1 LILRRTL
8 LVALLLGC
16 PTLGWSHESR
26 PVYVEISEVRTD
38 VFSVHWK
45 VPTSLPASNIPE
57 PVLPSDCVR
66 DGEFFALDSAD
77 AYLRRQLYRCPGGL
91 ANRKVGIEFPA
102 ANPSVSCLF
111 RVSRLSGESFTKLL
125 NPGETSWV
133 IPEQETRLRVA
144 GEYTYLGILH
154 ILEGIDHLLF
164 LVCLLIVAATW
175 RRILITITG
184 FTIAHSVTLI
194 LSALELVRIPV
205 PPVEATIALSIVFL
219 ATEIAKNSHDSL
231 TYRYPITVSSS
242 FGLLHGFGFAAV
254 LKEIGLPQTEIPTSL
269 LFFNVG
275 VEVGQILFVGG
286 LMLVFGV
293 LSLAL
298 RPATAGAVSPAA
310 TAVPSATHPA
320 LERVAA
326 YVVGGLASLWLVER
340 VASFWR

>member
-1 LILRRTL
+1 MILRRTL

-175 RRILITITG
+175 RRIHFAVIRVRFRLWPLPQSTG
-184 FTIAHSVTLI
+184 TQATLARGGFGWRNEVRTPARKPPLPLCDVRVSVFVGRIFTILI
-194 LSALELVRIPV
+194 LQLPQKKIPV
-205 PPVEATIALSIVFL
+205 AT
-219 ATEIAKNSHDSL
+219 
-231 TYRYPITVSSS
+231 
-242 FGLLHGFGFAAV
+242 
-254 LKEIGLPQTEIPTSL
+254 
-269 LFFNVG
+269 
-275 VEVGQILFVGG
+275 
-286 LMLVFGV
+286 
-293 LSLAL
+293 
-298 RPATAGAVSPAA
+298 
-310 TAVPSATHPA
+310 
-320 LERVAA
+320 
-326 YVVGGLASLWLVER
+326 
-340 VASFWR
+340 